1 VFRLVEDALANVTEH
16 SGSAAAHVSV
26 ERAASPSRV
35 TMTVQGAGKGMS
47 GVGGLLAL
55 IRETVPIVTVRGLRR
70 ARMGERLR
78 RIGGKLEIKSGV
90 GKTIIKADIPIK
102 NQEVAALALVT
113 GPSQANC

>member
-1 VFRLVEDALANVTEH
+1 
-16 SGSAAAHVSV
+16 
-26 ERAASPSRV
+26 
-35 TMTVQGAGKGMS
+35 MS